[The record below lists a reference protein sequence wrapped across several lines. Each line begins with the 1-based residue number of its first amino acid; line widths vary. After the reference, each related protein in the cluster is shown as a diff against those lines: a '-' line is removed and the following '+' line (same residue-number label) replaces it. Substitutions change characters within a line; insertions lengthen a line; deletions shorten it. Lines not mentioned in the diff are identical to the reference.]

1 MTAATSRGTHVP
13 QSRGGRTLGA
23 HREGLLAAGPQAS
36 VGQGGAAGGQSWGLR
51 GGRTWPQAE
60 GPGHQEAPGQVHGPR
75 GAAAGPGAER
85 RRGAASQSGSLL
97 CAAPRACTARG
108 ARFPDSRGSFR
119 GSGRAGAAGR
129 GAGTPRGSG
138 RGPVSAPLPPGQAAG
153 CGLDASL
160 DFSFCPQPTPA
171 VGDNSREPPLLGTTS
186 SVPCL
191 PQHRHRIQS
200 LFRKSDLQSHVPEEG
215 ASESSEST
223 SGDLGPRLGLSWLRG
238 VDVPTTSIL
247 RQPPALLHPGA
258 WNAKPRFSS

>member
-1 MTAATSRGTHVP
+1 M
-13 QSRGGRTLGA
+13 
-23 HREGLLAAGPQAS
+23 
-36 VGQGGAAGGQSWGLR
+36 GQGGAAGGQSWGLR

-171 VGDNSREPPLLGTTS
+171 VGDNSREPRSWEPPRQCPASHSTATEFRVCSGKVTYSPTS
-186 SVPCL
+186 QRKELQKAQRVP
-191 PQHRHRIQS
+191 Q
-200 LFRKSDLQSHVPEEG
+200 V
-215 ASESSEST
+215 T
-223 SGDLGPRLGLSWLRG
+223 
-238 VDVPTTSIL
+238 
-247 RQPPALLHPGA
+247 
-258 WNAKPRFSS
+258 